1 MRRIGIIGAGQAG
14 LCLGISLVDAGYEV
28 TIFSARTPE
37 AILNSKL
44 RSIPI
49 LFPDA
54 LEIERNLRLNFWDE
68 ESPVC
73 ARFRNQVLA
82 LEGNLVLDYSSN
94 LEKPWQGVD
103 QRLKFSSWMEE
114 FVRRGGELVIQEMN
128 LNDLDE
134 CAQNYDLVVVA
145 VGKGS
150 LGTLFERDEQR
161 SRHNK
166 PKRHIGAG
174 LVTKLKAE
182 PIFFRTFEGTNLPGI
197 GEILHAP
204 FYDKNENPCHGLAFE
219 AYPGGAMDR
228 FSQVQNGREFLEIGK
243 KIIQQ
248 FKPWEYEVF
257 EDMELSD
264 ENGWLCGAIT
274 PIVRRPV
281 GHLPSGA
288 IVMGIADT
296 VILNDPLALQ
306 GANNA
311 NKMAHLVAQKI
322 IERGDS
328 EFDSE
333 WMQAVFDEFWEYVQ
347 YSIALTDC
355 LLAPPEHLQDIVS
368 AMPENPEVFRDYCNG
383 LNNPPSLLPWFFAP
397 EAAKKYL
404 AQKNP
409 KNLASAAAQK

>member
-14 LCLGISLVDAGYEV
+14 LCLCMSLVDAGYEV
-28 TIFSARTPE
+28 TIFSDRTPE
-37 AILNSKL
+37 AILNSQL
-44 RSIPI
+44 RATPF

-54 LEIERNLRLNFWDE
+54 LEIERNLGLNFWDE

-73 ARFRNQVLA
+73 DRFHNQVLDR
-82 LEGNLVLDYSSN
+82 EGNLVVDYSSN

-114 FVRRGGELVIQEMN
+114 FVRRGGELVIQKIN
-128 LNDLDE
+128 LHELDKL
-134 CAQNYDLVVVA
+134 APNYDLVVVG

-150 LGTLFERDEQR
+150 LATLFERDAQR
-161 SRHNK
+161 SHHNK
-166 PKRHIGAG
+166 PQRNVAAG
-174 LVTKLKAE
+174 LVTKLKVDTT
-182 PIFFRTFEGTNLPGI
+182 FFRTFDITNLANVGDI
-197 GEILHAP
+197 GHAP
-204 FYDKNENPCHGLAFE
+204 FYDKNENRCYLLVFE
-219 AYPGGAMDR
+219 AYPGGVIDR
-228 FSQVQNGREFLEIGK
+228 FSFVQNGREFLETAK

-257 EDMELSD
+257 EDMELS
-264 ENGWLCGAIT
+264 EEKAWVCGAIT

-355 LLAPPEHLQDIVS
+355 LLAPPEHLQALVS
-368 AMPENPEVFRDYCNG
+368 AMPENPEVVRDYCNG
-383 LNNPPSLLPWFFAP
+383 LNNPPSLFPWFFDP

-409 KNLASAAAQK
+409 KNLARSN